1 MGRLIRP
8 REIARAL
15 IRVFARTL
23 TLTEKNGFVRV
34 DVERQELPL
43 DDQSAAIFH
52 CVGIRRG
59 RFDIAFVD

>member
-23 TLTEKNGFVRV
+23 ALTEKNGLVRV

-52 CVGIRRG
+52 SV
-59 RFDIAFVD
+59 